1 MRYEELCSRGVC
13 YPPRLTAEVDNILR
27 DLHNSSIMRKPNSI
41 IVLLFIQ
48 NIWPILGPVSG
59 YKNWMIFLADIFQ
72 NVGNMHQAHVL
83 RILAK
88 PFFSLL

>member
-1 MRYEELCSRGVC
+1 MKNYVDRGDS

-41 IVLLFIQ
+41 IGLLFIR
-48 NIWPILGPVSG
+48 NIWPILGPASG
-59 YKNWMIFLADIFQ
+59 YKNWMIFLADISQ
-72 NVGNMHQAHVL
+72 KVGNIHRVNVL

>member
-1 MRYEELCSRGVC
+1 MNEAKKDVKNYVFEETVI
-13 YPPRLTAEVDNILR
+13 PR
-27 DLHNSSIMRKPNSI
+27 DLHNFSIMRKPNSI

-59 YKNWMIFLADIFQ
+59 YKNWMIFLADISQ
-72 NVGNMHQAHVL
+72 KVRNIHRANVL

-88 PFFSLL
+88 PFFI